1 MAPEVV
7 RCVNYGYSADVY
19 SFSILFWQLF
29 SLKTPFEHWDS
40 GKHFDHVVMS
50 GKRPHKLNHD
60 HLPSKMLH
68 QMMED
73 AWSEDRTKRPTF
85 HQICQFL
92 QAELMDA
99 SIAAGSNNSA
109 IGDRSVYLMNRSYAS
124 LLHNSERDYTATEYK
139 EHHC

>member
-7 RCVNYGYSADVY
+7 RCVHYGYSADIY

-29 SLKTPFEHWDS
+29 SLETPFKRLDS
-40 GKHFDHVVMS
+40 GKHFDRVVMS
-50 GKRPHKLNHD
+50 GKRPYKLNHD

-73 AWSEDRTKRPTF
+73 AWSEDRTRRPTF

-99 SIAAGSNNSA
+99 TTTMNTPGSNNIA
-109 IGDRSVYLMNRSYAS
+109 IGDRSVYLMNRSNMS
-124 LLHNSERDYTATEYK
+124 LFNNSERAAYK
-139 EHHC
+139 EVHC